1 MRKHTRKEEH
11 FQTVQ
16 RVVTQ
21 VMLFVIHVENLWNR
35 DRILEPGE
43 HTVEVVDARE
53 TNCYIE
59 GKTGE
64 EKNVQYVIKY

>member
-1 MRKHTRKEEH
+1 MRKHTGKEEH
-11 FQTVQ
+11 FQTVR

-35 DRILEPGE
+35 DRIWNL
-43 HTVEVVDARE
+43 VNIQLRVVDARE
-53 TNCYIE
+53 ANCYIE

-64 EKNVQYVIKY
+64 EKMFSM

>member
-35 DRILEPGE
+35 DRLWNRVNIQLRLWMPEKQIVISKE
-43 HTVEVVDARE
+43 KQV
-53 TNCYIE
+53 
-59 GKTGE
+59 K
-64 EKNVQYVIKY
+64 KNVQYVIKY

>member
-1 MRKHTRKEEH
+1 MRKHTGKEEH

-35 DRILEPGE
+35 DRLWNRVNIQLRLWMPEKQIVISKE
-43 HTVEVVDARE
+43 KQV
-53 TNCYIE
+53 
-59 GKTGE
+59 K
-64 EKNVQYVIKY
+64 KNVQYVIKY

>member
-1 MRKHTRKEEH
+1 MRKHTGKEEH

-35 DRILEPGE
+35 DKLWNRVNIQLRLWMPEKQIVISKE
-43 HTVEVVDARE
+43 KQV
-53 TNCYIE
+53 
-59 GKTGE
+59 K
-64 EKNVQYVIKY
+64 KNVQYVIKY

>member
-1 MRKHTRKEEH
+1 MRKHTGKEEH

-35 DRILEPGE
+35 DRIWNLVNIQLRLWMPEKQIVISKE
-43 HTVEVVDARE
+43 KQV
-53 TNCYIE
+53 
-59 GKTGE
+59 K
-64 EKNVQYVIKY
+64 KNVQYVIKY